1 MARTSHV
8 WRPKVTEGA
17 VDWNCGQRIAVNE
30 PHVKMPL
37 VSIVVPSYNHGRY
50 LKEAI
55 NSILSQSYKSVELI
69 VIDDGST
76 DNSRDIIAA
85 YGKQFHWEL
94 QENQGQ
100 VATLNRGWLMSKG
113 DIIGYLSADDLLLP
127 DSISAAVDCLRQHP
141 DAALCY
147 SDFNL
152 IDPDSAIV
160 RRVTAPECSYR
171 DMVVK
176 MLCPPG
182 PGAFFRRSAFEKAG
196 LWHTGYKQMLDFEYW
211 LRLGLH
217 GKFVRIPRTLAAYR
231 VHPGSQSFAAASAIR
246 PEEPVAII
254 TAYFRGPMVPSEVKK
269 SELEALSTAHLYSAH
284 VHLRVGNYKQGFAA
298 AGKGLSLHPRG
309 LLSLRPLRIILNVLF
324 NRIGHRLLWWIRRNI
339 RALTGNTSGNIPD
352 KSRTRL

>member
-1 MARTSHV
+1 
-8 WRPKVTEGA
+8 VTEPKT
-17 VDWNCGQRIAVNE
+17 VL
-30 PHVKMPL
+30 PL

-55 NSILSQSYKSVELI
+55 DSILTQSYERVELI

-76 DNSRDIIAA
+76 DNSREILAA
-85 YGKQFHWEL
+85 YGKRFHWEV

-127 DSISAAVDCLRQHP
+127 NSISAAVDCLRQHP
-141 DAALCY
+141 EAVLSY

-152 IDPDSAIV
+152 IDPDSATV

-182 PGAFFRRSAFEKAG
+182 PGAFFRRTAFEKAG
-196 LWHTGYKQMLDFEYW
+196 LWHTGYRQMLDFEYW

-217 GKFVRIPRTLAAYR
+217 GQFKRIPQILAAYR
-231 VHPGSQSFAAASAIR
+231 VHPGSQSFAATSIIR
-246 PEEPVAII
+246 PEEPVTII
-254 TAYFRGPMVPSEVKK
+254 SDYFENPLVPLAVRNSRI
-269 SELEALSTAHLYSAH
+269 EALSTAYLYSAH
-284 VHLRVGNYKQGFAA
+284 VHLRTGNYAKGIGAARKGFWLYP
-298 AGKGLSLHPRG
+298 KN
-309 LLSLRPLRIILNVLF
+309 LLSLRPLRVVLNILF
-324 NRIGHRLLWWIRRNI
+324 HRMLHTTLW
-339 RALTGNTSGNIPD
+339 
-352 KSRTRL
+352 RTRRVIRKIVGSGASKKNPADER